1 MSEKNRTIP
10 FREFYDCLQR
20 EYIVADLRSK
30 IYERP
35 KDKEYYI
42 FREMEG
48 KERTIKAI
56 AARNNFPS
64 IFSDEALKKKFE
76 SEICNEWGLPN
87 FIYRSDSDRANR
99 RPKDILAY
107 FHKGVEVSVKSS
119 SGEIVKG
126 VVVWT
131 DLEKQSS
138 YVLVGKEKILVP
150 FISMARMYF

>member
-64 IFSDEALKKKFE
+64 IFSDETLKKKFE
-76 SEICNEWGLPN
+76 SEIYNEWGLPN

-99 RPKDILAY
+99 RPKDIVAY
-107 FHKGVEVSVKSS
+107 FHKGVEVSVKTSE
-119 SGEIVKG
+119 GYIEKG
-126 VVVWT
+126 VVLWT
-131 DLEKQSS
+131 DLQNQAAFVK
-138 YVLVGKEKILVP
+138 VGKEKILAP
-150 FISMARMYF
+150 FNSMARMYI

>member
-1 MSEKNRTIP
+1 MNERNRVIP

-20 EYIVADLRSK
+20 EYIVANLRSK
-30 IYERP
+30 IYERQ
-35 KDKEYYI
+35 KDRDYYI
-42 FREMEG
+42 YREMEG

-56 AARNNFPS
+56 ASRNNLPS
-64 IFSDEALKKKFE
+64 IFTDSGLKKRFE
-76 SEICNEWGLPN
+76 SEIYNEWGLPN

-150 FISMARMYF
+150 FINMARMYF